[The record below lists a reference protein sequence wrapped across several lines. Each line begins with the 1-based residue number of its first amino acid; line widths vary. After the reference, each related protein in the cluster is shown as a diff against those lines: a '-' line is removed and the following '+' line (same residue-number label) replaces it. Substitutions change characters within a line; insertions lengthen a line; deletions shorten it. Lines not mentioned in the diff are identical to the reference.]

1 MGMTFWVHVLKGRKI
16 EGNQNDLSA
25 LYNSAEALDRLCTEM
40 RVVKLSS
47 FADHTDL
54 DYNMTA
60 EFGGDDEDEEE
71 PETDPETGWPYGID
85 DMKWF
90 DVAAGL
96 KTLEALE
103 KRLKTKAGLPDAIT
117 KSRSR
122 ILEDLAD
129 CIAQVKA
136 APKGGKFHL
145 AVVM

>member
-16 EGNQNDLSA
+16 EGKEHDLSA
-25 LYNSAEALDRLCTEM
+25 LYNAATALDKLCTEL
-40 RVVKLSS
+40 RVEKLSN

-54 DYNMTA
+54 EYNMAA
-60 EFGGDDEDEEE
+60 ELGGDDEDEEE

-90 DVAAGL
+90 DAAKGL

-103 KRLKTKAGLPDAIT
+103 TRLKKKEGLPSAIT
-117 KSRSR
+117 KERSR
-122 ILEDLAD
+122 ILEELAD